1 MKRTENKVIV
11 VAGATGGIGEQ
22 LCDDLARQGAKLAL
36 CGTNPEKVSA
46 LCARLR
52 DNREADVYGA
62 CVDVTEEGQV
72 TEFLKEA
79 ENRYGTPDALIN
91 LAGLSI
97 PGKIEK
103 TEESVYD
110 ILMDVNVKG
119 TFLMAKHFAEHA
131 QAGAQIINLGS
142 MAARR
147 VNGGAPLYCMAK
159 TAVNIL
165 SQGLSL
171 QLAEKKIRVTTLNP
185 GGVDTP
191 FWGDRPV
198 KRDKLMLPQDVVD
211 TILFVLDTNP
221 RVAIH
226 SIDFESM
233 EML

>member
-1 MKRTENKVIV
+1 
-11 VAGATGGIGEQ
+11 
-22 LCDDLARQGAKLAL
+22 
-36 CGTNPEKVSA
+36 
-46 LCARLR
+46 
-52 DNREADVYGA
+52 
-62 CVDVTEEGQV
+62 
-72 TEFLKEA
+72 
-79 ENRYGTPDALIN
+79 
-91 LAGLSI
+91 
-97 PGKIEK
+97 
-103 TEESVYD
+103 
-110 ILMDVNVKG
+110 
-119 TFLMAKHFAEHA
+119 
-131 QAGAQIINLGS
+131 
-142 MAARR
+142 
-147 VNGGAPLYCMAK
+147 MAK